1 MYYIAY
7 LYVLCSTIR
16 SFVMAPKYINNKL
29 KLIVVQPKY
38 INTYTQCTL
47 WLLCILLLC
56 IHVASNSSRRRL
68 RRRCRRCVAVFRFL
82 FLSTKPNALSFPLPF
97 IKLCSVLYLQSI
109 CYVHIALHRCSS
121 MGMYMNFHSS
131 PQHAITINFLF
142 LSVSRLRQPPL
153 LTYLPKATH
162 PHTTSVRI
170 LFFLFGLCCEIVCA
184 VFLCFVAFF
193 MCKYRKCLMY
203 FVQTPHN
210 ICRISVCNV
219 ERSEKKKVFVP
230 FGCFI
235 RTKLPYMTPS
245 CLYTYI
251 TSPASIMHR
260 QWYTLC
266 AGTWRDRYMRC
277 IRVYLLS
284 YT

>member
-47 WLLCILLLC
+47 WLLCILLLY

-162 PHTTSVRI
+162 PPLTQRVCGFCFSYLDFVVKLYVPFFFVLSLSLCANTENVLCTLCKRHTI
-170 LFFLFGLCCEIVCA
+170 FAEFLFVLSREVKRKK
-184 VFLCFVAFF
+184 FLFLLAASFA
-193 MCKYRKCLMY
+193 
-203 FVQTPHN
+203 Q
-210 ICRISVCNV
+210 S
-219 ERSEKKKVFVP
+219 
-230 FGCFI
+230 CFI
-235 RTKLPYMTPS
+235 
-245 CLYTYI
+245 
-251 TSPASIMHR
+251 
-260 QWYTLC
+260 
-266 AGTWRDRYMRC
+266 WRRLVC
-277 IRVYLLS
+277 IRI
-284 YT
+284 